1 MHATKHWGQNL
12 YKVTFNFRVQYANNE
27 VHMGAIGGK
36 TGKTADLPKFCK
48 IERVGGVLPCYRGFT
63 WLGRACHAGGAPAF
77 SKIRWQTSFHSL
89 FCDRP

>member
-63 WLGRACHAGGAPAF
+63 CTVK
-77 SKIRWQTSFHSL
+77 KIDHSL
-89 FCDRP
+89 KHVKTNLRFFGLS